1 MNKISP
7 TTYFREHLYI
17 NPKIEK
23 GKRRK
28 VKIDEFYVPV
38 FKEYGL
44 ILSKNY
50 NVSQLKSM
58 ARYYKLKVSGN
69 KMELIKRVWNY
80 LRFSNYAT
88 VIQKIWRGTIVRK
101 FFGIAMH
108 KKCVNSTDF
117 LSLNDLSKIPKK
129 QLFTFKDQDGFIYG
143 FDAKSFHNLIL
154 KNKEPTNPYNRKLI
168 SKKTI
173 TRFNHFIK
181 YGKIIGND
189 INLVI
194 NNNIE
199 SLSLKKQIELKAHD
213 IFQRIDQFGH
223 ITDTSWF
230 LDLSRLY
237 LKRLVRELID
247 IWNYRASLTPEVK
260 RSIYPPTGDPFNI
273 INSNTFHSLEK
284 EKLQLLILKIF
295 KNIITKSNDINFR
308 ALGAFYILG
317 AITLVNSNAAIAL
330 PWLYESVYYSPA

>member
-17 NPKIEK
+17 NPQIEK

-38 FKEYGL
+38 FKEYDL
-44 ILSKNY
+44 IITKNY
-50 NVSQLKSM
+50 NVSQLKSI
-58 ARYYKLKVSGN
+58 ARFYKLKISGN

-80 LRFSNYAT
+80 LRFSNYAAI
-88 VIQKIWRGTIVRK
+88 IQKLWRGTIVRK

-117 LSLNDLSKIPKK
+117 LSLNSLSEIPKK
-129 QLFTFKDQDGFIYG
+129 QLFTFKDEDGFIYG

-154 KNKEPTNPYNRKLI
+154 KNNQPTNPYNRKPI
-168 SKKTI
+168 SKKTM

-181 YGKIIGND
+181 YGKILGNN

-213 IFQRIDQFGH
+213 IFQKIDQFGH

-230 LDLSRLY
+230 LDLSRHHLRK
-237 LKRLVRELID
+237 LIRELID

-273 INSNTFHSLEK
+273 INNNTFHSLEK

-295 KNIITKSNDINFR
+295 KNIITKSNDNNFR